1 MYNKYQAFLV
11 AKITYF
17 KNIIMNA
24 FVRMTTKYESS
35 FQKKTKTVIFP
46 TTWFIHQTSFLHS
59 MKRHLV
65 ANPTK
70 YHCSIILPFL
80 SSSFRTTYYIVST
93 AVEGGVYCVCSSLW
107 QRTPILCYG
116 PMQSLKL
123 RQVMCVKVHGNSSIT
138 TS

>member
-80 SSSFRTTYYIVST
+80 SSSFRTTYYILHSINSCWRWGLLRLFFFVVTHPNSLLWT
-93 AVEGGVYCVCSSLW
+93 HAITEAAASYVC
-107 QRTPILCYG
+107 
-116 PMQSLKL
+116 QSAW
-123 RQVMCVKVHGNSSIT
+123 
-138 TS
+138 